1 VRESQAEAG
10 SAVTIHERI
19 SKADIMVVDDQPA
32 NLKLMQNML
41 TRQGYTVRS
50 FPRGRMALAAA
61 SRQPPDLIL
70 LDINMPEMNGL
81 EVCERLKSTAL
92 LASIPVI
99 FLSALNETDDKL
111 KAFRSGGF
119 DYLTKPF
126 DFEEAQ
132 ARIETQLKL
141 RKLQVRIETQNRDLD
156 KLVKMQVREIAQA
169 QMTTIFALAKLAES
183 RDSETGKHLER
194 VQVLC
199 RLLAGEMSAYA
210 QYSGTINDEYIHN
223 IFHASPL
230 HDIGKVAIPDSILLK
245 PGKLTLEEFAVMKT
259 HAQRGAQTLE
269 LVLEQ
274 HPANAFI
281 GMGIEIARAHHEKW
295 NGTGY
300 PDGRAGHDIP
310 LSARIMTVADC
321 YDALRSKR
329 CYKDA
334 YSHEESRDLIVISI
348 GNQFDPDVIR
358 AFNSVENE
366 FRCVWENAT

>member
-1 VRESQAEAG
+1 VRESEVDTGPALTIQQ
-10 SAVTIHERI
+10 VTN
-19 SKADIMVVDDQPA
+19 KADIMVVDDQPA
-32 NLKLMQNML
+32 NLNLMQHML
-41 TRQGYTVRS
+41 THQGYTVRS

-61 SRQPPDLIL
+61 IRQPPDLIL
-70 LDINMPEMNGL
+70 LDVNMPEMNGL
-81 EVCERLKSTAL
+81 EVCKRLKSTAL

-99 FLSALNETDDKL
+99 FLSALNETSDKL

-119 DYLTKPF
+119 DYLTKPV

-156 KLVKMQVREIAQA
+156 KQVKMQVREIARA
-169 QMTTIFALAKLAES
+169 QMTTIFALAKLAEA
-183 RDSETGKHLER
+183 RDNETGKHLER

-199 RLLAGEMSAYA
+199 RLLAVEMRTYP
-210 QYSGTINDEYIHN
+210 QYSGPINDEYIHN
-223 IFHASPL
+223 IFYASPL

-245 PGKLTLEEFAVMKT
+245 PGKLTLEEFAVMKS
-259 HAQRGAQTLE
+259 HAPRGAQTLE

-300 PDGRAGHDIP
+300 PDGLAGYDIP

-329 CYKDA
+329 CYKDT
-334 YSHEESRDLIVISI
+334 YSHEESRHLIVNSM

-358 AFNSVENE
+358 AFNHVEKE
-366 FRCVWENAT
+366 FRRVWENAT